1 MLASADLL
9 LCLLCSGDAQGA
21 AANAHNASE
30 RRKSRAELVADAIA
44 NFEVSADA
52 GELTPEQLKRY
63 IAYCRTMCAPRLD
76 DEAAKALQNHYVAIR
91 STVRAREVEGST
103 AVIPITVRQLEAI
116 CRISEALAKMEVQ
129 HTKCI
134 RQYGFRIICSLLLLV
149 LFFVFVV
156 ICNGDEAS
164 RGRSHSIVQSID
176 LRGVAIRARCYGSKK
191 KNPQKNV
198 KEEIHFLILS

>member
-116 CRISEALAKMEVQ
+116 CRISEALAKMELSATA
-129 HTKCI
+129 TK
-134 RQYGFRIICSLLLLV
+134 RHV
-149 LFFVFVV
+149 
-156 ICNGDEAS
+156 DEAIRLFKVS
-164 RGRSHSIVQSID
+164 TLEASQSGR
-176 LRGVAIRARCYGSKK
+176 VATEVKK